1 VSAYFRRIPIR
12 RQSLRWRE
20 RWHVPGHELCYGV
33 DGVVGDTGEDVSQV
47 AFRVDAVEI
56 GCAEKR
62 IDGSGP
68 FSAAIGTGEEIVFF
82 FRARR
87 RATRVLRRCASISM
101 VLSSR

>member
-1 VSAYFRRIPIR
+1 
-12 RQSLRWRE
+12 
-20 RWHVPGHELCYGV
+20 
-33 DGVVGDTGEDVSQV
+33 VVGDTGEDVSQV

-68 FSAAIGTGEEIVFF
+68 
-82 FRARR
+82 
-87 RATRVLRRCASISM
+87 SISM